1 MNNLK
6 RMLFRLKPT
15 YPKSLTKLT
24 LALNWLMD
32 YISKCDNVVLLVIK
46 EMAPSKKT
54 FNCFKAAR
62 LKICEEI

>member
-32 YISKCDNVVLLVIK
+32 YISKCDVVLVVIK
-46 EMAPSKKT
+46 EMAPSKKH
-54 FNCFKAAR
+54 
-62 LKICEEI
+62 LIVLMQQD

>member
-15 YPKSLTKLT
+15 YPASLTKLI

-32 YISKCDNVVLLVIK
+32 YISKCDVVLVVIK

-54 FNCFKAAR
+54 FNCFNAAR
-62 LKICEEI
+62 LKICEKI